1 MKRKPNSKTLFWGEI
16 GCGVMM
22 VVFWE
27 VGGGYGRVA
36 AEEVGGGYGRVA
48 AEEVGG
54 DYGEK
59 ERDAEMR
66 GEREF
71 LSVFSFIFNK
81 VFFSLLPTHG
91 KTQLRLP
98 L

>member
-1 MKRKPNSKTLFWGEI
+1 MKRKPNSKTLFLGGVI
-16 GCGVMM
+16 GRGWLWSDVDSD
-22 VVFWE
+22 FLG
-27 VGGGYGRVA
+27 VGGGYG
-36 AEEVGGGYGRVA
+36 GVA

-71 LSVFSFIFNK
+71 LSVFFIYF
-81 VFFSLLPTHG
+81 
-91 KTQLRLP
+91 
-98 L
+98 

>member
-36 AEEVGGGYGRVA
+36 AEEVGA
-48 AEEVGG
+48 

-66 GEREF
+66 GERVSLYF
-71 LSVFSFIFNK
+71 FIYF
-81 VFFSLLPTHG
+81 
-91 KTQLRLP
+91 
-98 L
+98 

>member
-1 MKRKPNSKTLFWGEI
+1 MEEV
-16 GCGVMM
+16 GCGVMLI

-27 VGGGYGRVA
+27 VGGGYG
-36 AEEVGGGYGRVA
+36 GVA

-81 VFFSLLPTHG
+81 VFFSLLLTHG
-91 KTQLRLP
+91 KRQLRLP
-98 L
+98 P

>member
-1 MKRKPNSKTLFWGEI
+1 ML
-16 GCGVMM
+16 M

-27 VGGGYGRVA
+27 AGGGYG
-36 AEEVGGGYGRVA
+36 GVA

-66 GEREF
+66 GERVSLCF
-71 LSVFSFIFNK
+71 FIYF
-81 VFFSLLPTHG
+81 
-91 KTQLRLP
+91 
-98 L
+98 